1 MFSTVKIRAM
11 KRIVNARKVHLYAI
25 MDNVYILIKNAMVCQ
40 IVEMEVTK
48 LIVKNVLNSNVKRMI
63 NAYQVKLF
71 KIKYINIKLFIIQ
84 NYLKE
89 SWVCDSNPD
98 CGYLDY
104 SDEENCKCKL
114 NYKP

>member
-1 MFSTVKIRAM
+1 MPNCRDGSDETNCEKCVEFKC
-11 KRIVNARKVHLYAI
+11 K
-25 MDNVYILIKNAMVCQ
+25 KNDKC
-40 IVEMEVTK
+40 IP
-48 LIVKNVLNSNVKRMI
+48 S
-63 NAYQVKLF
+63 KLF
-71 KIKYINIKLFIIQ
+71 KIEYINIKLFIIQ